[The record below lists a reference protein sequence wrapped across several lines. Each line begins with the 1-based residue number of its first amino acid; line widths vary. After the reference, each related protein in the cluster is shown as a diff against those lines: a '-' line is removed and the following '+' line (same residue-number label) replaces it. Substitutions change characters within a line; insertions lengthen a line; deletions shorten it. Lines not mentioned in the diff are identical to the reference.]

1 MCMYVDTFFSF
12 LFLLFPNIVSYDKV
26 LWLRCG
32 CAILCWYWVINEA
45 FDDENKRNILLTL
58 QWCIENR
65 FWNQHLSHT
74 LRTFPLIYR
83 IDFSRNATNT
93 YHLLHRFCGG
103 SSKKYGVWCQR
114 IDIFKCLFN
123 VGPSQ
128 VVISSLSSSPS
139 SSAGDRHAC
148 DIIKH
153 QRIRAGNETSAGG
166 DMSGLCSCSMNT
178 GCIRHPIPHIH
189 TLFRCVVCFLFPLS
203 LLYGFEWGRG
213 AYCSV
218 DSQREWA
225 WPYAPRY
232 TLHIQRV
239 QCDARTQT
247 HPYGINTR

>member
-1 MCMYVDTFFSF
+1 MRMRYS
-12 LFLLFPNIVSYDKV
+12 LL
-26 LWLRCG
+26 
-32 CAILCWYWVINEA
+32 ILS
-45 FDDENKRNILLTL
+45 NKRSFWRRKQTQHSINSPMMHRKPFLKSASESYAEDISPDLPD
-58 QWCIENR
+58 R
-65 FWNQHLSHT
+65 F
-74 LRTFPLIYR
+74 FPQC
-83 IDFSRNATNT
+83 T

-166 DMSGLCSCSMNT
+166 DMSGLCSCSMNA